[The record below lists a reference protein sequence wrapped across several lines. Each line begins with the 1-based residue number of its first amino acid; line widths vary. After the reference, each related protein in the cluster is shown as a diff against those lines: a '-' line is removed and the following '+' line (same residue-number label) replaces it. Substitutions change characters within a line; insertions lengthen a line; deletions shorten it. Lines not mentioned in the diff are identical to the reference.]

1 MLIRDKSMTNCVKQT
16 GILIIKTTV
25 VLPNNNNTIIK
36 VQIRD
41 PHTLHPHRMGTTIK
55 VRRPRKTSTSNIRV
69 MKRAKRKL
77 KTFSKIIGKISG
89 MAQA

>member
-1 MLIRDKSMTNCVKQT
+1 MLIKDKYMTNCAKQT

-25 VLPNNNNTIIK
+25 VLPNNNNTITK

-41 PHTLHPHRMGTTIK
+41 LLSLLPHRTEISIK
-55 VRRPRKTSTSNIRV
+55 VRKPRKTFISTIQAMNRV
-69 MKRAKRKL
+69 KRKL

>member
-1 MLIRDKSMTNCVKQT
+1 MINCVKQT
-16 GILIIKTTV
+16 GILIIKITV

-41 PHTLHPHRMGTTIK
+41 LSRPPNQMEIIIR
-55 VRRPRKTSTSNIRV
+55 VRKPRKTSTSNIQV
-69 MKRAKRKL
+69 MKREKRKR

-89 MAQA
+89 TAQA